1 MGSLR
6 VKLDW
11 AHTQV
16 CEIGTIHHSHCHLVF
31 FTNEKKKMKIVRSS
45 VIGLRPLIC
54 MWFSEQRVRE
64 KTLPW
69 DKICGD
75 FLMIQRI

>member
-1 MGSLR
+1 
-6 VKLDW
+6 
-11 AHTQV
+11 
-16 CEIGTIHHSHCHLVF
+16 
-31 FTNEKKKMKIVRSS
+31 MKIVRSS
-45 VIGLRPLIC
+45 VIGPRPLNS

-69 DKICGD
+69 NKICGD